1 MITLEKLKIYKTFN
15 GDIDSWARLRS
26 RKQLSAM
33 EDSDW
38 ALIDSLMSTIIIVRR
53 GYASNEIVKTMDT
66 KLSQNCDSEETI
78 ILLKKMADF
87 NIKTASG
94 QVEPSIFRRLWHR
107 ISKIFT
113 LHK

>member
-1 MITLEKLKIYKTFN
+1 MVTLKKLKIYKSYN
-15 GDIDSWARLRS
+15 GDSDSWARLS
-26 RKQLSAM
+26 SKKHLSAM

-38 ALIDSLMSTIIIVRR
+38 ALIDSLMSTIIIVKR
-53 GYASNEIVKTMDT
+53 GYASDEIVKTMDT

-78 ILLKKMADF
+78 VLLKKMADF

-94 QVEPSIFRRLWHR
+94 QVEPSIFRHLWYR